1 MKGIV
6 FTEFMDMVEQSWG
19 IDMVDDLIDATN
31 PASNGA
37 YTSVGTYDLSELVAF
52 VVELS
57 RRLDAPVPSLVKAFG
72 VFLAGS
78 FVKKFPIFF
87 TKATSTFD
95 VLREV
100 DRHIHV
106 EVKKLYPDAELPV
119 FHYRDCG
126 VDKLELTYE
135 STRNLPDLAEGLIEG
150 CAIHFNES
158 LCVERSRQQTE
169 PVPQVVFMI
178 TRLGYRHD

>member
-6 FTEFMDMVEQSWG
+6 FTEFMDMVEQRWG
-19 IDMVDDLIDATN
+19 LEMVDDLIDATN

-37 YTSVGTYDLSELVAF
+37 YTSVGTYDINELVGY

-57 RRLDAPVPSLVKAFG
+57 RRLDAPVPALVKAFG

-87 TKATSTFD
+87 ASARSTFD

-106 EVKKLYPDAELPV
+106 EVRKLYPDAELPV
-119 FHYRDCG
+119 FSYRD
-126 VDKLELTYE
+126 VSADTLELIYE

-150 CAIHFNES
+150 CAGHFNE
-158 LCVERSRQQTE
+158 LLRIERSHVQME
-169 PVPQVVFMI
+169 PVPQVVFLI
-178 TRLGYRHD
+178 TRLA

>member
-6 FTEFMDMVEQSWG
+6 FTEFMDMVEQRWG
-19 IDMVDDLIDATN
+19 LEMVDELIDATN

-37 YTSVGTYDLSELVAF
+37 YTSVGTYDINELVGY

-57 RRLDAPVPSLVKAFG
+57 RRLDTPAPALIKAFG
-72 VFLAGS
+72 VFLASS
-78 FVKKFPIFF
+78 FVKKFPMFF
-87 TKATSTFD
+87 ASARSTFD

-106 EVKKLYPDAELPV
+106 EVRKLYPDAELPV
-119 FHYRDCG
+119 FSYRD
-126 VDKLELTYE
+126 VSTDTLELTYE

-150 CAIHFNES
+150 CAGHFNEV
-158 LCVERSRQQTE
+158 LRIERSHVQME
-169 PVPQVVFMI
+169 PVPQVVFLL
-178 TRLGYRHD
+178 TRLA

>member
-6 FTEFMDMVEQSWG
+6 FTEFMDMVEQRWG
-19 IDMVDDLIDATN
+19 MDMVDDLIDATN

-37 YTSVGTYDLSELVAF
+37 YTSVGTYDLSELVGYVA
-52 VVELS
+52 ELS
-57 RRLDAPVPSLVKAFG
+57 RRLDAPVPTLVKAFG
-72 VFLAGS
+72 VFLASS

-87 TKATSTFD
+87 TSARSTFD

-119 FHYRDCG
+119 FRYRELGADI
-126 VDKLELTYE
+126 LELTYE
-135 STRNLPDLAEGLIEG
+135 SSRNLPDLAEGLIEG
-150 CAIHFNES
+150 CAVHFNES
-158 LCVERSRQQTE
+158 LSVERHQQQSE
-169 PVPQVVFMI
+169 PIPQVVFLI
-178 TRLGYRHD
+178 TRLGSRS